1 MENIP
6 KTVDDPFHRY
16 RRQRVKTAIGKANT
30 TIITNAA
37 TIAHAINRLLK
48 SIADYLKTQLATN
61 VIIKGD
67 TIVLKGTFTVAI
79 LDDAV
84 EQYIVS
90 YVLCKICGNVET
102 IYESKQIRC
111 KACGSIQPLC

>member
-16 RRQRVKTAIGKANT
+16 RRQRVKIVVGKANT

-37 TIAHAINRLLK
+37 TIAHAINRPLK
-48 SIADYLKTQLATN
+48 SIADYLKIQLATN
-61 VIIKGD
+61 AIVKGD
-67 TIVLKGTFTVAI
+67 IIILKGTFTVEV

-90 YVLCKICGNVET
+90 DVL
-102 IYESKQIRC
+102 
-111 KACGSIQPLC
+111 